1 MRKQK
6 KNFLGAVGLSV
17 VAATTIYAASL
28 PAPYASAIANSITDT
43 LQVRVVSPE
52 ANVVMSPL
60 QNVVLEAPGYSFNV
74 AYENVSDVIVKITRI
89 GAYHTAT
96 STHTVWTENVDFQN
110 GVKDLNIN
118 LDDYGG
124 YDHYILTSEGID
136 VFGMHVSQQSV
147 ELTYS
152 KPTTTNP
159 DGSVD
164 IDVLPSPEA
173 PVDSAIIKVI
183 DSNGNVV
190 VEIPVD
196 NPGDAENINLN
207 DYDLPDGSYTIETE
221 FYDENGNQIPDSTTT
236 TTVVKDDDETTSP
249 VDLGTETEEAASV
262 VIIVKDPET
271 GEVKKTIEIEN
282 PSPNENINLDG
293 LDAGNYNV
301 EIEYKNEQGETIGTS
316 STTVVKKEDPSTTP
330 VTIVPQEE
338 PVAKVVIEVKDSEGN
353 VVKTVEIENPGETVP
368 ISTDDLPAGDYTIDV
383 TYYNGEGQKIG
394 DSTNDVAKDSPV
406 TGSVEVEDKG
416 DNVDKVII
424 TVTDPTTGE
433 VKKVIEIEDPSTG
446 DVKVDLDG
454 LDAGDYDVKIDYY
467 DGDTKIGE
475 SETTTTKPT
484 DTSTTPIEVPTGV
497 NIDKAVVVV
506 KDQDGNT
513 VKTIEVENP
522 GENINIST
530 SDLPAGNYT
539 FETIF
544 YDIDGDT
551 VGTSEKNVTKANSS
565 GAIDVDV
572 PSILNEIA
580 DTVINIYDKDGNLVR
595 YSIITD
601 NGDGTMTIRT
611 YDKDGRLLRT
621 EVKERTGNSMS
632 LPLDGLKTGNYGV
645 ETVYRDAK
653 GNVIGEVRTTV
664 VFYEAPAVAPSGS
677 PDTGGLFRNLDISR
691 VDYLATGLL
700 VFFIFGIVGLG
711 IVMRKRN
718 STKVSKKR
726 R

>member
-60 QNVVLEAPGYSFNV
+60 QDIVLEAPGYSFNV
-74 AYENVSDVIVKITRI
+74 AYENVSDVIVKISRI
-89 GAYHTAT
+89 GADNTTTITY
-96 STHTVWTENVDFQN
+96 TVWTENVDFQN
-110 GVKDLNIN
+110 GIKDLNIN
-118 LDDYGG
+118 LTDYGG
-124 YDHYILTSEGID
+124 YGHYILSSEGVD

-152 KPTTTNP
+152 EPTVVNP

-164 IDVLPSPEA
+164 IDVPPSPEA
-173 PVDSAIIKVI
+173 SVDSAVIKVI
-183 DSNGNVV
+183 DSNGDVV

-262 VIIVKDPET
+262 VIVVKDPET

-282 PSPNENINLDG
+282 PSPNEDINLDG
-293 LDAGNYNV
+293 LVPGDYDV
-301 EIEYKNEQGETIGTS
+301 EIEYKNEDGETIGTGE
-316 STTVVKKEDPSTTP
+316 TTVTKKEDPSTTP
-330 VTIVPQEE
+330 VIIEPQEE
-338 PVAKVVIEVKDSEGN
+338 EVSKVVIEVKDSEGN
-353 VVKTVEIENPGETVP
+353 VVKTVEVENPSDSVP
-368 ISTDDLPAGDYTIDV
+368 VSTGDLPAGDYTIDV
-383 TYYNGEGQKIG
+383 TYYNNDGDEIG
-394 DSTNDVAKDSPV
+394 NSSEETTKDSPT
-406 TGSVEVEDKG
+406 TGIVDVEDKG
-416 DNVDKVII
+416 GDVDKVVIV
-424 TVTDPTTGE
+424 VTDPSTGE
-433 VKKVIEIEDPSTG
+433 VKKTIEIENPTTG
-446 DVKVDLDG
+446 DTKVDLDG

-467 DGDTKIGE
+467 DGDTKVGE

-484 DTSTTPIEVPTGV
+484 DTSSVPVEVPTGTEV
-497 NIDKAVVVV
+497 DKVIVEVKDSDGNVV
-506 KDQDGNT
+506 KT
-513 VKTIEVENP
+513 VEVENP
-522 GENINIST
+522 TGPVNIST

-539 FETIF
+539 FETI
-544 YDIDGDT
+544 YLDADGDT
-551 VGTSEKNVTKANSS
+551 VSKSETNVTKADTCGVVN
-565 GAIDVDV
+565 VDV
-572 PSILNEIA
+572 PSVLNEVA
-580 DTVINIYDKDGNLVR
+580 DTVIYIYDKDGNLVR
-595 YSIITD
+595 YSVITD
-601 NGDGTMTIRT
+601 NGDGTSTIRT
-611 YDKDGRLLRT
+611 YDANGRLLRT

-632 LPLDGLKTGNYGV
+632 LPLDGLDTGNYGV

-653 GNVIGEVRTTV
+653 GDIIGEPHTTV
-664 VFYEAPAVAPSGS
+664 VYYEAPAVAPSGA

>member
-1 MRKQK
+1 MRKQQ

-60 QNVVLEAPGYSFNV
+60 QDVVLEAPGYSFNV
-74 AYENVSDVIVKITRI
+74 AYENVKEVIVKISRI
-89 GAYHTAT
+89 GADN
-96 STHTVWTENVDFQN
+96 TETIAYTIWVGDVDYAS
-110 GVKDLNIN
+110 GVREFNIN
-118 LDDYGG
+118 LTDYGG
-124 YDHYILTSEGID
+124 YGHYILSSEGVD
-136 VFGMHVSQQSV
+136 VYGMHVSQQSV

-152 KPTTTNP
+152 EPTTVNP

-164 IDVLPSPEA
+164 IDIPSSPEA
-173 PVDSAIIKVI
+173 TVGSAIIKII
-183 DSNGNVV
+183 DSNGDVV

-221 FYDENGNQIPDSTTT
+221 FYDQNGNQIPDSTTT
-236 TTVVKDDDETTSP
+236 TTIVKDDDETTSP
-249 VDLGTETEEAASV
+249 VDLGTQVEEAASV
-262 VIIVKDPET
+262 VVIVKDPET
-271 GEVKKTIEIEN
+271 GEVKKVIEIEN
-282 PSPNENINLDG
+282 PSPNEQINLDG
-293 LDAGNYNV
+293 LDAGDYDV

-316 STTVVKKEDPSTTP
+316 NTTVVKKEDPSTTP
-330 VTIVPQEE
+330 VTIEPQEE
-338 PVAKVVIEVKDSEGN
+338 PVTKVVIEVKDSEGN

-416 DNVDKVII
+416 DNVDKIII

-454 LDAGDYDVKIDYY
+454 LDAGDYDVVIDYY
-467 DGDTKIGE
+467 DGDTKVGE

-484 DTSTTPIEVPTGV
+484 DTSTIPIEVPTGV
-497 NIDKAVVVV
+497 NTEKAVIVI

-522 GENINIST
+522 DGNINIST

-544 YDIDGDT
+544 YDTDGDT

-565 GAIDVDV
+565 GTIDVDV
-572 PSILNEIA
+572 PSVLNEVE
-580 DTVINIYDKDGNLVR
+580 DTVIYIYDKDGNLVR

-632 LPLDGLKTGNYGV
+632 LPLDGLDSGNYGV
-645 ETVYRDAK
+645 EIVYRNAK
-653 GNVIGEVRTTV
+653 GEIVGEPHTTV
-664 VFYEAPAVAPSGS
+664 INYEAPATAPSGA
-677 PDTGGLFRNLDISR
+677 PDTGGLFKNLDVSR
-691 VDYLATGLL
+691 IDYLATGLL

-711 IVMRKRN
+711 IVLRKRS
-718 STKVSKKR
+718 STKLSKKR